1 MKAAPFDYLR
11 ATSIEEACQA
21 LADAGED
28 AKIIAGGQTMVPL
41 MVMRMARPSLLVDI
55 NGIAELKGIAIDGDE
70 LVIKAG
76 TCQADAV
83 ASDIVQD
90 ACPLLAEA
98 LTHVGH
104 TQTRN
109 RGTVGGSL
117 CNADPSAEIPLIVC
131 TLAAVMVA
139 RSVRGERRIA
149 ADAFFES
156 AMATTLQPDECL
168 TEIRFPVHRGAG
180 TGHGFHEV
188 SIRDSDYALAAAA
201 AQATLDGAGNCTA
214 LHLATAGASPTAL
227 RLKPVEQTLVGSDLS
242 DAAISAACEAI
253 LDLVEPQ
260 SDVHADAEY
269 RRRVVR
275 VMAERAIASARDRAG
290 ASR

>member
-1 MKAAPFDYLR
+1 MKAAPFDYFH
-11 ATSIEEACQA
+11 ATSLEEACQA
-21 LADAGED
+21 LSDAGDD
-28 AKIIAGGQTMVPL
+28 ARIIAGGQTMVPL

-55 NGIAELKGIAIDGDE
+55 NGIAELNGIAVEGDE
-70 LVIKAG
+70 LVIKAC
-76 TCQADAV
+76 TRQTDALE
-83 ASDIVQD
+83 SEIVQG

-131 TLAAVMVA
+131 TLDAVMLA
-139 RSVRGERRIA
+139 RSIGGERRIA
-149 ADAFFES
+149 AEAFFES

-168 TEIRFPVHRGAG
+168 TELRFPIQRSPG

-201 AQATLDGAGNCTA
+201 AQTTLDDAGNCTG
-214 LHLATAGASPTAL
+214 LHLAISGATPTPL
-227 RLKPVEQTLVGSDLS
+227 RLKPVEQALVGSDLS
-242 DAAISAACEAI
+242 DAAINQACEAI
-253 LDLVEPQ
+253 LDLVDPQ
-260 SDVHADAEY
+260 DDVHADAEY
-269 RRRVVR
+269 RRRVAR
-275 VMAERAIASARDRAG
+275 VMAERAIASARDTAG
-290 ASR
+290 ANG

>member
-21 LADAGED
+21 LADAGDD
-28 AKIIAGGQTMVPL
+28 ARIIAGGQTMVPL
-41 MVMRMARPSLLVDI
+41 MVMRMARPSLLIDI
-55 NGIAELKGIAIDGDE
+55 NGIAELNGISVEGDE

-76 TCQADAV
+76 TRQTDALE
-83 ASDIVQD
+83 SDILQE

-131 TLAAVMVA
+131 TLDAVMAA
-139 RSVRGERRIA
+139 RRVGSERRIA

-168 TEIRFPVHRGAG
+168 TEIRFPIHRGPN

-201 AQATLDGAGNCTA
+201 AQATLDGAGKCTA
-214 LHLATAGASPTAL
+214 LNLAISGASPTPL
-227 RLKPVEQTLVGSDLS
+227 RLKPVEQALIGSDLS

-253 LDLVEPQ
+253 LGLVDPQ

-269 RRRVVR
+269 RRRVAR
-275 VMAERAIASARDRAG
+275 VMAERAIGSARDTAG
-290 ASR
+290 AAG